1 MGLKKLYIFFYNK
14 PIIFKLNYFYVNNI
28 KINNIEKDKNIIEY
42 IENLNIKIPHFCYH
56 KNLSI
61 AGNCRLCLVELKNSP
76 KPLISCAMPIS
87 NNMEIFTNSFLV
99 KKARENILEF
109 LLLNHPLDCPICDQG
124 GECDLQDQSLI
135 FGINKKRFYSY
146 KRSVTNKNLGPI
158 IKTVMTRCIHCTRCV
173 RFAKEIGGNEDLGVF
188 GRGYF
193 MEIGSYIEKIF
204 NSEIS
209 GNVIDICP
217 VGALTSKTYSFF
229 DRTWELKNVFSIDY
243 SDSLNLDIKV
253 SIKNDFFI
261 TKITPY
267 YNHNK
272 SIENWIS
279 DKTRFSF
286 DGMFSLERLSTLLLK
301 NDFNYYNISILW
313 KQMFKEITIILYF
326 QSHFYK
332 HLLKLPFIIII
343 VNNSISVELLNLL
356 LLLKK
361 KYEFVKIKKVNSF
374 FNFQDLENNLLIN
387 SANNITK
394 LNISEII
401 LLIGLNTRLE
411 SSTLNIKLKQ
421 RFLKGNIKIFTI
433 NSLIDFTFPVINLGA
448 NIIILKNIIEGIHIV
463 CQELKLKKNPLL
475 IYNTVLLERNDSN
488 VINLFLNTFNNALK
502 KNLNNSIGINC
513 VSSSLN
519 EIYINLIGLIK
530 SFTLKDFINS
540 SGLYFINSNI
550 YSINILKLLE
560 LKLLNYFKKEYY
572 NNKYILEQNYVL
584 SKQYEQNNSKIKNT
598 LYIGLPNFNLFEDS
612 GLYQNSEGFF
622 KKTIKIIPNRNKSA
636 KSNWYILRRLISY
649 LDKNLFIKKNF
660 SLNFKNYFTF
670 MKYINFQ
677 ILPNNLF
684 NNIINI
690 NSLNIKS
697 NKLIYLKYYSKY
709 YLNKKF
715 FKTKPILFIDDFY
728 IGGNDLYSKFS
739 KIMILCSKYLRLLST
754 NFTYKI

>member
-1 MGLKKLYIFFYNK
+1 MVKFNI
-14 PIIFKLNYFYVNNI
+14 KLNYFYVNGI
-28 KINNIEKDKNIIEY
+28 KINYIEKDKNIIDY

-87 NNMEIFTNSFLV
+87 NKMEIYTNSFLV

-124 GECDLQDQSLI
+124 GECDLQDQSLT
-135 FGINKKRFYSY
+135 FGLNKKRFYFY
-146 KRSVTNKNLGPI
+146 KRSVINKNLGPI
-158 IKTVMTRCIHCTRCV
+158 IKTVMTRCIHCTRCI
-173 RFAKEIGGNEDLGVF
+173 RFAKEIAHSEDLGVF
-188 GRGYF
+188 GRGYS

-253 SIKNDFFI
+253 SIKNDFLI

-267 YNHNK
+267 YYNQNNNF
-272 SIENWIS
+272 ENWIS

-286 DGMFSLERLSTLLLK
+286 DGMFSLERLSTLIVT
-301 NDFNYYNISILW
+301 NDVNYFDNSILW
-313 KQMFKEITIILYF
+313 KQMFKEITLIIYF
-326 QSHFYK
+326 QNHFNK
-332 HLLKLPFIIII
+332 HLLKLPFITIII
-343 VNNSISVELLNLL
+343 DNSISVELLNLL
-356 LLLKK
+356 LLFEK
-361 KYEFVKIKKVNSF
+361 KYEFIKIKKVNNF
-374 FNFQDLENNLLIN
+374 FNFIDLDTNLLIN

-394 LNISEII
+394 LNLSEII

-421 RFLKGNIKIFTI
+421 RFLKGNVKIFTI
-433 NSLIDFTFPVINLGA
+433 NSLLDFTFPIINLGA
-448 NIIILKNIIEGIHIV
+448 NITILKNIVEGTNIV
-463 CQELKLKKNPLL
+463 CQELKSKKNPLL
-475 IYNTVLLERNDSN
+475 LFNTILLERNDSN
-488 VINLFLNTFNNALK
+488 VINFFFNIFNDKLK
-502 KNLNNSIGINC
+502 LNNWIGINC

-519 EIYINLIGLIK
+519 ETYISLIGLIK
-530 SFTLKDFINS
+530 SINIKDFINS

-560 LKLLNYFKKEYY
+560 LKLLNYFKKESY
-572 NNKYILEQNYVL
+572 NYKYII
-584 SKQYEQNNSKIKNT
+584 EQNNILTKHNQKNNIKIKNN

-622 KKTIKIIPNRNKSA
+622 KKTIKIIPNRIKST
-636 KSNWYILRRLISY
+636 KSNWYILRRLISH
-649 LDKNLFIKKNF
+649 LDKNLLIKKKF
-660 SLNFKNYFTF
+660 SLNFKNYLTF
-670 MKYINFQ
+670 IKYINFQ
-677 ILPNNLF
+677 VLPNLLF
-684 NNIINI
+684 NKMIHIQ
-690 NSLNIKS
+690 SLNIKS
-697 NKLIYLKYYSKY
+697 NKLVYFNYYSKY
-709 YLNKKF
+709 NFNKKF

-739 KIMILCSKYLRLLST
+739 KIMILCSKYLRLIST
-754 NFTYKI
+754 NFVYKI